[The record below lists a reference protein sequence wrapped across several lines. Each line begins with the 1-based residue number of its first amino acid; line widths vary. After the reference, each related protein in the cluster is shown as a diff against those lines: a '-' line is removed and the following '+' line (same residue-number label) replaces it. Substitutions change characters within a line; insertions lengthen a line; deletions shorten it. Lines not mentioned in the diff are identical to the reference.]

1 MAEKQPPDDL
11 EALLGED
18 DPLAAED
25 DPLAAETT
33 LEDKT
38 TLEEAGSSTLKGVEP
53 KSPPWGPEM
62 FASAAYHR
70 SRYGAEWNDKLAE
83 ADDATIAETFALAT
97 RLLQAMREELAARLT
112 Q

>member
-1 MAEKQPPDDL
+1 MAEEKQAPDDDL
-11 EALLGED
+11 ETLLGED
-18 DPLAAED
+18 DPLASEAV
-25 DPLAAETT
+25 
-33 LEDKT
+33 
-38 TLEEAGSSTLKGVEP
+38 EEAGPSTLKGVEP

-70 SRYGAEWNDKLAE
+70 NRYADEWIDRVAE

-97 RLLQAMREELAARLT
+97 RLRQVMREELAARLT

>member
-1 MAEKQPPDDL
+1 MAEKQPPDDDL
-11 EALLGED
+11 EALLG
-18 DPLAAED
+18 ED

-38 TLEEAGSSTLKGVEP
+38 TLEDSQEGTLKGVEP

-70 SRYGAEWNDKLAE
+70 SRYGQEWSDKVAE
-83 ADDATIAETFALAT
+83 ADDETIAETFALAS
-97 RLLQAMREELAARLT
+97 RLLRAMKAELASRLA
-112 Q
+112 